1 MTTPLVLGRG
11 TKVAVRTE
19 RRQHERILVN
29 WPVVVVT
36 PQRYIG
42 GETRNVGIQGA
53 RILCTTD
60 PGQDCPLRM
69 VIQVPTREEFLQ
81 VTCVVAW
88 SSPYKQ
94 RDGIYFCEAGVRFT
108 GFIGDS
114 RQYLSNVISN
124 S

>member
-1 MTTPLVLGRG
+1 M
-11 TKVAVRTE
+11 AVQKE
-19 RRQHERILVN
+19 RRQHGRILVN

-42 GETRNVGIQGA
+42 GETRNVCIGGA

-69 VIQVPTREEFLQ
+69 VIQVPAREEFLQ

-94 RDGIYFCEAGVRFT
+94 PEGMYFCEAGVRFT
-108 GFIGDS
+108 DYIGDS
-114 RQYLSNVISN
+114 RQYLYSVISN

>member
-1 MTTPLVLGRG
+1 M
-11 TKVAVRTE
+11 AVQNE
-19 RRQHERILVN
+19 RRRHERILVN
-29 WPVVVVT
+29 WPVIVVT

-42 GETRNVGIQGA
+42 GEARNVCLGGA

-60 PGQDCPLRM
+60 PGKEGPLRM

-88 SSPYKQ
+88 SNPHEQ
-94 RDGIYFCEAGVRFT
+94 LDGIYFCEAGVRFT
-108 GFIGDS
+108 SFIGDGLH
-114 RQYLSNVISN
+114 YLSEVISD